1 MIQNGTDMSAR
12 ILNFRLEALRDDL
25 QDAKD
30 VIAYYS
36 QPLSEVVDMD
46 SQLFDRPLDDIEQ
59 TLREIQAYHQAR
71 IDEATVE
78 MHRCLMEILKI
89 NLAEAR
95 DIQKDLDL

>member
-1 MIQNGTDMSAR
+1 MSAR
-12 ILNFRLEALRDDL
+12 ILNFRLEALKDDL
-25 QDAKD
+25 QCAKD

-36 QPLSEVVDMD
+36 QPLSEIVDME
-46 SQLFDRPLDDIEQ
+46 SELFTTHIDDLETVLQ
-59 TLREIQAYHQAR
+59 ELHAYHQAR

-95 DIQKDLDL
+95 DIQEELDL